1 MLTSISNGILAL
13 HREHY
18 GRGADRAR
26 TIAHGDYLVT
36 FLHDIFTPGERTL
49 VEAGKFAQ
57 VRDMRTAWQDT
68 MRPQFTKVVEE
79 ATGRKVL
86 AFFSQVDE
94 KPAMAIEGFALE
106 PQPATS

>member
-1 MLTSISNGILAL
+1 
-13 HREHY
+13 
-18 GRGADRAR
+18 
-26 TIAHGDYLVT
+26 
-36 FLHDIFTPGERTL
+36 
-49 VEAGKFAQ
+49 
-57 VRDMRTAWQDT
+57 